1 MINFLNYKNQKNQC
15 IKMSYKDRF
24 WKSNWD
30 SHIKDLDPKEFD
42 TSFNE
47 TIRKTFEELPEKLAL
62 AFYGT
67 EISYGEL
74 DKLSN
79 EFAHM
84 LIENGMKKGDVLGIN
99 VANIPEYVI
108 GILGAMKAG
117 VIVSG
122 VSPLLSAVQIQY
134 QLNDLG
140 AGGKQVAL
148 LTLDAI
154 FAGHI
159 TKIYTKLPSLK
170 LVITTSVGGFM
181 PKMLAKL
188 GKLVGKIPK
197 GKVTPLEGKTVL
209 EYHKNI
215 KGKYSDE
222 LPDVKV
228 SPDDIIFIQY
238 TGGTTGP
245 PKGAILSHR
254 NFVAD
259 IKIFQH
265 WLSWEFGT
273 GLGLSGF
280 PFFHI
285 AGVFTCSNVIMLGWS
300 QVLIP
305 NPRDTGHM
313 IKEMLKYRPT
323 VLANVPT
330 LYQMLLKDPKFN
342 KIDTDMIDYAIS
354 AAAPFPKESQEIFEG
369 VIGKGKII
377 ELYGMTET
385 SPLTI
390 GNPSRGTKKL
400 GHIGLPLPNVEFK
413 LLDPDTGK
421 EVPLGEPGEICVKGP
436 MVMEGY
442 HNKPE
447 ETKKAIDS
455 DGFMHTGD
463 VGIMDEEGYVRIAD
477 RTKDM
482 IIVGGFKVFS
492 AKLEDTLTKHPAIEM
507 IATIG
512 VPNPDR
518 PGSEIVKAFIQI
530 APDYEFDGDEVALKE
545 NITAFAKEKCSP
557 YEVPKIIEFTEE
569 LPLTLVG
576 KVDKKILRKS
586 E

>member
-1 MINFLNYKNQKNQC
+1 M
-15 IKMSYKDRF
+15 
-24 WKSNWD
+24 
-30 SHIKDLDPKEFD
+30 
-42 TSFNE
+42 
-47 TIRKTFEELPEKLAL
+47 
-62 AFYGT
+62 
-67 EISYGEL
+67 
-74 DKLSN
+74 
-79 EFAHM
+79 
-84 LIENGMKKGDVLGIN
+84 ENGMKKGDVLGIN
-99 VANIPEYVI
+99 IVNIPEYVI
-108 GILGAMKAG
+108 GILGALKAG
-117 VIVSG
+117 IIVSG
-122 VSPLLSAVQIQY
+122 VSPLLSAVQIEY
-134 QLNDLG
+134 QLNDLA
-140 AGGKQVAL
+140 AGGKKVAL
-148 LTLDAI
+148 LTLDAV

-159 TKIYTKLPSLK
+159 TKIYTKIPSLK

-188 GKLVGKIPK
+188 GKMVGKIPK
-197 GKVTPLEGKTVL
+197 GKVTPLEGITVF
-209 EYHKNI
+209 EYHKHV
-215 KGKYSDE
+215 KGKYTND

-228 SPDDIIFIQY
+228 TPDDIAFIQY

-245 PKGAILSHR
+245 PKGAKLSHR

-265 WLSWEFGT
+265 WLSWEFGA
-273 GLGLSGF
+273 GFGLSGF

-285 AGVFTCSNVIMLGWS
+285 AGLFTCANVIMLAWS
-300 QVLIP
+300 QCLIP
-305 NPRDTGHM
+305 NPRDTDHI

-330 LYQMLLKDPKFN
+330 LYQMLLKNPKFK
-342 KIDTDMIDYAIS
+342 KIDKEMIDYAIS

-369 VIGKGKII
+369 VIGKGKLI

-385 SPLTI
+385 SPLTV
-390 GNPSRGTKKL
+390 GNPSKGKKKL
-400 GHIGLPLPNVEFK
+400 GHVGLPFPNVDFK
-413 LLDPDTGK
+413 LVDPETGK
-421 EVPLGEPGEICVKGP
+421 EVPLGEAGEICVKGP

-455 DGFMHTGD
+455 NGYMHTGD

-507 IATIG
+507 VATIG

-530 APDYEFDGDEVALKE
+530 SPDYKYDGDEETLKNE
-545 NITAFAKEKCSP
+545 IFAFAKENCSP

-569 LPLTLVG
+569 LPLTTVG
-576 KVDKKILRKS
+576 KVDKKILREKN
-586 E
+586 

>member
-1 MINFLNYKNQKNQC
+1 
-15 IKMSYKDRF
+15 MSYKDRF
-24 WKSNWD
+24 WKSKWD
-30 SHIKDLDPKEFD
+30 SHVVDLEPQEFE
-42 TSFNE
+42 TSF
-47 TIRKTFEELPEKLAL
+47 TQAIRRTFEELPEKLAFG
-62 AFYGT
+62 FYGT

-84 LIENGMKKGDVLGIN
+84 LIENGMKKGDVLGVN
-99 VANIPEYVI
+99 VANIPEYII
-108 GILGAMKAG
+108 GVLGAMKAG
-117 VIVSG
+117 IIVSG
-122 VSPLLSAVQIQY
+122 VSPLLSAIQIQY

-140 AGGKQVAL
+140 SEGKKVAL

-159 TKIYTKLPSLK
+159 TKIYTQLPSLK

-188 GKLVGKIPK
+188 GKMVGKIPK
-197 GKVTPLEGKTVL
+197 GKVTPLEGKIVL
-209 EYHKNI
+209 EYHKDV
-215 KGKYSDE
+215 KGKYSDA
-222 LPDVKV
+222 LPDVKIT
-228 SPDDIIFIQY
+228 PDDIIFIQY

-245 PKGAILSHR
+245 PKGAKLSHR

-265 WLSWEFGT
+265 WLSWGFGA
-273 GLGLSGF
+273 GFALSGF

-285 AGVFTCSNVIMLGWS
+285 AGLFTCANVIMLGWS
-300 QVLIP
+300 QILIP
-305 NPRDTGHM
+305 NPRDTDHM

-330 LYQMLLKDPKFN
+330 LYQLIIKNPKFK
-342 KIDTDMIDYAIS
+342 KIDKDMIDYAIS
-354 AAAPFPKESQEIFEG
+354 AAAPFPKESQEIFES

-385 SPLTI
+385 SPLTV
-390 GNPSRGTKKL
+390 GNPSRGKKKL
-400 GHIGLPLPNVEFK
+400 GHIGLPFPNVEFK
-413 LLDPDTGK
+413 LLDPESGN
-421 EVPLGEPGEICVKGP
+421 EVPLGEAGEICVKGP
-436 MVMEGY
+436 MVMVGY

-507 IATIG
+507 VATIG

-518 PGSEIVKAFIQI
+518 PGSELVKAIIQI
-530 APDYEFDGDEVALKE
+530 APDYEYNNEESLKE
-545 NITAFAKEKCSP
+545 EIIAFAKEKCSP

-569 LPLTLVG
+569 LPLTVVG
-576 KVDKKILRKS
+576 KVDKKLLRNK
-586 E
+586 

>member
-1 MINFLNYKNQKNQC
+1 MSNQYKE
-15 IKMSYKDRF
+15 RF

-30 SHIKDLDPKEFD
+30 SNIKDLDPKEFE
-42 TSFNE
+42 TSFTE
-47 TIRKTFEELPEKLAL
+47 IIRKTFEELPEKLAM

-99 VANIPEYVI
+99 TANIPEYVI
-108 GILGAMKAG
+108 GILGALKAG

-122 VSPLLSAVQIQY
+122 VSPLLSAVQIEY

-154 FAGHI
+154 FEGHI
-159 TKIYTKLPSLK
+159 TKIYTKIPSLK
-170 LVITTSVGGFM
+170 LIITTSVGGFM
-181 PKMLAKL
+181 PKMIAKL

-197 GKVTPLEGKTVL
+197 GKVTPLEGITVL
-209 EYHKNI
+209 EYHKQV
-215 KGKYSDE
+215 KGKYPDD
-222 LPDVKV
+222 LPNVKV
-228 SPDDIIFIQY
+228 DPNDIAFIQY

-245 PKGAILSHR
+245 PKGAMLSHR

-265 WLSWEFGT
+265 WLSWEFGA
-273 GLGLSGF
+273 GFGLSGF

-285 AGVFTCSNVIMLGWS
+285 AGLFTCANVIMLGWS
-300 QVLIP
+300 QILIP
-305 NPRDTGHM
+305 NPRDTDHI

-330 LYQMLLKDPKFN
+330 LYQMILKNPKFN
-342 KIDTDMIDYAIS
+342 KIDRDMIDYAIS
-354 AAAPFPKESQEIFEG
+354 AAAPFPKESQEIFES
-369 VIGKGKII
+369 VIGEGKLI

-385 SPLTI
+385 SPLTV
-390 GNPSRGTKKL
+390 GNPSRGKKKL
-400 GHIGLPLPNVEFK
+400 GHIGLPFPNIDLKLVE
-413 LLDPDTGK
+413 PETGK
-421 EVPLGEPGEICVKGP
+421 AVPLGEAGEICVKGP

-455 DGFMHTGD
+455 EGFMHTGD
-463 VGIMDEEGYVRIAD
+463 VGIMDEEGYIRIAD

-482 IIVGGFKVFS
+482 IIVGGYKVFS

-507 IATIG
+507 VATIG

-518 PGSEIVKAFIQI
+518 PGSEFVKAIIQI
-530 APDYEFDGDEVALKE
+530 SPDYEYENEESLKE
-545 NITAFAKEKCSP
+545 EILAFAKKECAP
-557 YEVPKIIEFTEE
+557 YEVPKIIEFTGE
-569 LPLTLVG
+569 LPLTTVG
-576 KVDKKILRKS
+576 KVDKKLLRGK
-586 E
+586 

>member
-1 MINFLNYKNQKNQC
+1 
-15 IKMSYKDRF
+15 MSYKDRF
-24 WKSNWD
+24 WKKNWD
-30 SHIKDLDPKEFD
+30 SHIKDLDPKEFE
-42 TSFNE
+42 TSFTQ
-47 TIRKTFEELPEKLAL
+47 TIRRTFDELPDKLAF

-84 LIENGMKKGDVLGIN
+84 LIENGMKKGDILGIN
-99 VANIPEYVI
+99 VVNIPEYII
-108 GILGAMKAG
+108 GLLGAMKAG
-117 VIVSG
+117 IIVSG

-140 AGGKQVAL
+140 TGGKQVAL

-159 TKIYTKLPSLK
+159 AKIYTKIPSLK

-197 GKVTPLEGKTVL
+197 GKVTPLEGIIVL
-209 EYHKNI
+209 DYHKDV
-215 KGKYSDE
+215 KGKYSDT
-222 LPDVKV
+222 LPDVKI

-245 PKGAILSHR
+245 PKGAKLSHR

-273 GLGLSGF
+273 GFGLSGF

-285 AGVFTCSNVIMLGWS
+285 AGLFTCSNVIMLGWS
-300 QVLIP
+300 QILIP
-305 NPRDTGHM
+305 NPRDTDHM

-330 LYQMLLKDPKFN
+330 LYQLIIKNPKFN
-342 KIDTDMIDYAIS
+342 KIDKDMIDYAIS
-354 AAAPFPKESQEIFEG
+354 AAAPFPKESQETFES

-385 SPLTI
+385 SPLTV
-390 GNPSRGTKKL
+390 GNPSRGKKKL
-400 GHIGLPLPNVEFK
+400 GHIGLPFPNIEFK
-413 LLDPDTGK
+413 LVDPDTGK
-421 EVPLGEPGEICVKGP
+421 EVPLGEAGEICVKGP

-447 ETKKAIDS
+447 ETEKAIDS

-507 IATIG
+507 VATIG

-518 PGSEIVKAFIQI
+518 PGSELVKAFIQI
-530 APDYEFDGDEVALKE
+530 DPEYEFDGDKEALKE
-545 NITAFAKEKCSP
+545 NIIAFAKEKCSP

-569 LPLTLVG
+569 LPLTVVG
-576 KVDKKILRKS
+576 KVDKKLLRKS
-586 E
+586 D

>member
-1 MINFLNYKNQKNQC
+1 MSKNYKE
-15 IKMSYKDRF
+15 RF
-24 WKSNWD
+24 WRANWD

>member
-1 MINFLNYKNQKNQC
+1 
-15 IKMSYKDRF
+15 MSKYKDRF

-30 SHIKDLDPKEFD
+30 ANIKDLDPMEFEA
-42 TSFNE
+42 SFTE
-47 TIRKTFEELPEKLAL
+47 ITQRTFEELPEKLAI

-99 VANIPEYVI
+99 TANIPEYII
-108 GILGAMKAG
+108 GILGALKAG
-117 VIVSG
+117 IIVSG
-122 VSPLLSAVQIQY
+122 VSPLLSAVQIEY

-159 TKIYTKLPSLK
+159 TKIYTKIPSLK

-181 PKMLAKL
+181 PKMLATL

-197 GKVTPLEGKTVL
+197 GKVTPLEGVTVL
-209 EYHKNI
+209 EYHKQI
-215 KGKYSDE
+215 KGKYPDD

-228 SPDDIIFIQY
+228 NPDDIAFIQY

-245 PKGAILSHR
+245 PKGAKLSHR

-265 WLSWEFGT
+265 WLSWEFGA
-273 GLGLSGF
+273 GFGLSGF

-285 AGVFTCSNVIMLGWS
+285 AGLFTCANVIMLGWS
-300 QVLIP
+300 QILIP
-305 NPRDTGHM
+305 NPRDTDHI
-313 IKEMLKYRPT
+313 IKELLKYRPT
-323 VLANVPT
+323 ALANVPT
-330 LYQMLLKDPKFN
+330 LYQMLVKNPKFN
-342 KIDTDMIDYAIS
+342 KIDRDMIDYAIS
-354 AAAPFPKESQEIFEG
+354 AAAPFPKESQEIFESI
-369 VIGKGKII
+369 IGEGKLI

-390 GNPSRGTKKL
+390 GNPSKGKKKL
-400 GHIGLPLPNVEFK
+400 GHIGLPFPNVEFK
-413 LLDPDTGK
+413 LVDPESGK
-421 EVPLGEPGEICVKGP
+421 IVPLGEAGEICVKGP

-447 ETKKAIDS
+447 ETEKAIDS

-482 IIVGGFKVFS
+482 IIVGGYKVFS

-507 IATIG
+507 VATIG
-512 VPNPDR
+512 IPNPDR
-518 PGSEIVKAFIQI
+518 PGSELVKAIIQI
-530 APDYEFDGDEVALKE
+530 APDYEYDNQEALKE
-545 NITAFAKEKCSP
+545 EILAFAKKECAP

-569 LPLTLVG
+569 LPLTVVG
-576 KVDKKILRKS
+576 KVDKKLLRNH
-586 E
+586 

>member
-1 MINFLNYKNQKNQC
+1 
-15 IKMSYKDRF
+15 MSYNSRF
-24 WKSNWD
+24 WKD
-30 SHIKDLDPKEFD
+30 KYDKGIADLNPKEFQF
-42 TSFNE
+42 SFTE
-47 TIRKTFEELPEKLAL
+47 IARRTFEELPEKLAL

-67 EISYGEL
+67 EITYGEL

-99 VANIPEYVI
+99 IANIPEYII
-108 GILGAMKAG
+108 GILGGLKAG
-117 VIVSG
+117 IIVSG
-122 VSPLLSAVQIQY
+122 VSPLLSAVQIEY

-140 AGGKQVAL
+140 SGGKQVAL

-159 TKIYTKLPSLK
+159 TKIYTKIPSLK

-197 GKVTPLEGKTVL
+197 GKVTPLEGITVL
-209 EYHKNI
+209 EYHKQV
-215 KGKYSDE
+215 KGKYPND

-228 SPDDIIFIQY
+228 NSEDIAFIQY

-245 PKGAILSHR
+245 PKGAKLSHR

-273 GLGLSGF
+273 GFGLSGF

-285 AGVFTCSNVIMLGWS
+285 AGLFTCANVIMLGWS
-300 QVLIP
+300 QILIP
-305 NPRDTGHM
+305 NPRDTDHI

-330 LYQMLLKDPKFN
+330 LYQMLIKNPKFT
-342 KIDTDMIDYAIS
+342 KIDKDMIKYAIS
-354 AAAPFPKESQEIFEG
+354 AAAPFPKESQEIFESI
-369 VIGKGKII
+369 IGEGKLV

-390 GNPSRGTKKL
+390 GNPSKGPKKL
-400 GHIGLPLPNVEFK
+400 GHIGLPFPNVDFK

-463 VGIMDEEGYVRIAD
+463 VGIMDEDGYVRIAD

-507 IATIG
+507 VATIG

-518 PGSEIVKAFIQI
+518 PGSEIVKAIIQI
-530 APDYEFDGDEVALKE
+530 APDYEYDNEETLKE
-545 NITAFAKEKCSP
+545 EITAFAKKECSP
-557 YEVPKIIEFTEE
+557 YEVPKIIEFTAE
-569 LPLTLVG
+569 LPLTVVG
-576 KVDKKILRKS
+576 KVDKKLLRKH
-586 E
+586 

>member
-1 MINFLNYKNQKNQC
+1 
-15 IKMSYKDRF
+15 MSYSSRF
-24 WKSNWD
+24 WKEKYD
-30 SHIKDLDPKEFD
+30 TGIEDLDPKEFE
-42 TSFNE
+42 TSFTE
-47 TIRKTFEELPEKLAL
+47 TIRRAFEELPDKLAL

-74 DKLSN
+74 DRLSN

-99 VANIPEYVI
+99 VVNIPEYII
-108 GILGAMKAG
+108 GLLGALKVG

-140 AGGKQVAL
+140 SGGKQVAL

-181 PKMLAKL
+181 PKMLARL

-197 GKVTPLEGKTVL
+197 GKVTPLEGITVL
-209 EYHKNI
+209 EYHKHVI
-215 KGKYSDE
+215 GKYPDE
-222 LPDVKV
+222 LPDVKI
-228 SPDDIIFIQY
+228 SPDDIAFIQY

-245 PKGAILSHR
+245 PKGAQLSHR

-273 GLGLSGF
+273 GVGLSGF

-285 AGVFTCSNVIMLGWS
+285 AGLFTCSNVIMLGWS
-300 QVLIP
+300 QILIP
-305 NPRDTGHM
+305 NPRDTNHI

-323 VLANVPT
+323 ALANVPT
-330 LYQMLLKDPKFN
+330 LYQMIIKNPKFN
-342 KIDTDMIDYAIS
+342 KIDKDMIDYAIS
-354 AAAPFPKESQEIFEG
+354 AAAPFPKESQEAFEG
-369 VIGKGKII
+369 VIGKGKLI

-385 SPLTI
+385 SPLTV
-390 GNPSRGTKKL
+390 GNPSRGMKKL
-400 GHIGLPLPNVEFK
+400 GHIGLPFPNVEFK

-492 AKLEDTLTKHPAIEM
+492 AKLEDTLTQHPAVDM

-518 PGSEIVKAFIQI
+518 PGSELVKAFIQI
-530 APDYEFDGDEVALKE
+530 APDYEFDGDEEALKE
-545 NITAFAKEKCSP
+545 DITAFAKEKCSP

-569 LPLTLVG
+569 LPLTIVG

>member
-1 MINFLNYKNQKNQC
+1 MSKN
-15 IKMSYKDRF
+15 YKDRF
-24 WKSNWD
+24 WKENWD
-30 SHIKDLDPKEFD
+30 PHIKDLDPKEFE
-42 TSFNE
+42 TSFND
-47 TIRKTFEELPEKLAL
+47 TIRRTFEELPDKLAF

-99 VANIPEYVI
+99 IPNIPEYII

-117 VIVSG
+117 IIVSG
-122 VSPLLSAVQIQY
+122 VSPLLSAIQIEY

-140 AGGKQVAL
+140 SGGKQVAL
-148 LTLDAI
+148 LTLDAV
-154 FAGHI
+154 FEGHI
-159 TKIYTKLPSLK
+159 TKIHTKIPSLK
-170 LVITTSVGGFM
+170 LIITTSVAGFM
-181 PKMLAKL
+181 PKFLGFM
-188 GKLVGKIPK
+188 GKLVKKIPK
-197 GKVTPLEGKTVL
+197 GKVIPLEGKTVL
-209 EYHKNI
+209 EYHKDV
-215 KGKYSDE
+215 KGKYSNDF
-222 LPDVKV
+222 PQVKIT
-228 SPDDIIFIQY
+228 PDDIVFIQY

-245 PKGAILSHR
+245 PKGAKLSHR

-273 GLGLSGF
+273 GFGLSGF

-285 AGVFTCSNVIMLGWS
+285 AGLFTCANVIMLGWS
-300 QVLIP
+300 QILIP
-305 NPRDTGHM
+305 NPRDTDHI

-330 LYQMLLKDPKFN
+330 LYQLIIKNPKFE
-342 KIDTDMIDYAIS
+342 KIDKDMIDYAIS

-385 SPLTI
+385 SPLTV
-390 GNPSRGTKKL
+390 GNPSRGKKKL
-400 GHIGLPLPNVEFK
+400 GHIGLPFPNVELK
-413 LLDPDTGK
+413 LVDPDK
-421 EVPLGEPGEICVKGP
+421 DKVVPLGEPGEICVKGP
-436 MVMEGY
+436 MVMVGY

-455 DGFMHTGD
+455 DNFMHTGD
-463 VGIMDEEGYVRIAD
+463 VGIMDEEGYLRIAD

-492 AKLEDTLTKHPAIEM
+492 AKLEDTLTKHPAIDM
-507 IATIG
+507 VATIG

-518 PGSEIVKAFIQI
+518 PGSEIVKAYIQLS
-530 APDYEFDGDEVALKE
+530 PDYKFDGDEEALKE
-545 NITAFAKEKCSP
+545 EIIQFAKENCSP
-557 YEVPKIIEFTEE
+557 YEVPKIIEITEE
-569 LPLTLVG
+569 LPLTTVG
-576 KVDKKILRKS
+576 KVDKKVLREKKL
-586 E
+586 

>member
-1 MINFLNYKNQKNQC
+1 
-15 IKMSYKDRF
+15 MSYKDRF
-24 WKSNWD
+24 WKKNWD
-30 SHIKDLDPKEFD
+30 SHIKDLDPKEFE
-42 TSFNE
+42 TSFTQ
-47 TIRKTFEELPEKLAL
+47 TIRRTFDELPDKLAF

-84 LIENGMKKGDVLGIN
+84 LIENGMKKGDILGIN
-99 VANIPEYVI
+99 VVNIPEYII
-108 GILGAMKAG
+108 GLLGAMKAG
-117 VIVSG
+117 IIVSG

-140 AGGKQVAL
+140 TGGKQVAL

-159 TKIYTKLPSLK
+159 AKIYTKIPSLK

-197 GKVTPLEGKTVL
+197 GKVTPLEGIIVL
-209 EYHKNI
+209 DYHKDV
-215 KGKYSDE
+215 KGKYSDT
-222 LPDVKV
+222 LPDVKI

-245 PKGAILSHR
+245 PKGAKLSHR

-265 WLSWEFGT
+265 WLSWEFGV
-273 GLGLSGF
+273 GFGLSGF

-285 AGVFTCSNVIMLGWS
+285 AGLFTCSNVIMLGWS
-300 QVLIP
+300 QILIP
-305 NPRDTGHM
+305 NPRDTDHM

-330 LYQMLLKDPKFN
+330 LYQLIIKNPKFN
-342 KIDTDMIDYAIS
+342 KIDKDMIDYAIS
-354 AAAPFPKESQEIFEG
+354 AAAPFPKESQETFES

-385 SPLTI
+385 SPLTV
-390 GNPSRGTKKL
+390 GNPSRGKKKL
-400 GHIGLPLPNVEFK
+400 GHIGLPFPNIEFK
-413 LLDPDTGK
+413 LVDPDTGK
-421 EVPLGEPGEICVKGP
+421 EVPLGEAGEICVKGP

-447 ETKKAIDS
+447 ETEKAIDS

-507 IATIG
+507 VATIG

-518 PGSEIVKAFIQI
+518 PGSELVKAIIQI
-530 APDYEFDGDEVALKE
+530 APDYEFDGDEEALKE
-545 NITAFAKEKCSP
+545 KIMAFAKENCSP

-569 LPLTLVG
+569 LPLTVVG
-576 KVDKKILRKS
+576 KVDKKLLRKN
-586 E
+586 

>member
-1 MINFLNYKNQKNQC
+1 
-15 IKMSYKDRF
+15 MSYKDRF

-30 SHIKDLDPKEFD
+30 SHIKDLDPREFN

-47 TIRKTFEELPEKLAL
+47 TIRRTFEELPEKLAI

-140 AGGKQVAL
+140 SGGKQVAL

-209 EYHKNI
+209 EYHKVV

-222 LPDVKV
+222 LPDVKI

-245 PKGAILSHR
+245 PKGARLSHR

-273 GLGLSGF
+273 GFGLSGF

-285 AGVFTCSNVIMLGWS
+285 AGVFTCANVIMLGWS

-305 NPRDTGHM
+305 NPRDTDHI
-313 IKEMLKYRPT
+313 IKEMLKYRPN

-330 LYQMLLKDPKFN
+330 LYQMIIKNPKFK
-342 KIDTDMIDYAIS
+342 KIDKDMIKYAVS

-400 GHIGLPLPNVEFK
+400 GHVGLPFPNVEFK

-421 EVPLGEPGEICVKGP
+421 EVPLGEPGEICIKGP

-455 DGFMHTGD
+455 DGFMHSGD

-530 APDYEFDGDEVALKE
+530 APDYEFDGDKEALKE

-569 LPLTLVG
+569 LPLTVVG
-576 KVDKKILRKS
+576 KVDKKVLRKS

>member
-1 MINFLNYKNQKNQC
+1 
-15 IKMSYKDRF
+15 MSYKDRF

-30 SHIKDLDPKEFD
+30 SHIKDLDPKEFE
-42 TSFNE
+42 TSF
-47 TIRKTFEELPEKLAL
+47 TKVIRRTFEELPDKLAF

-67 EISYGEL
+67 KISYKEL

-79 EFAHM
+79 EFAYM

-99 VANIPEYVI
+99 VVNIPEYVI
-108 GILGAMKAG
+108 GLLGAMKAG
-117 VIVSG
+117 IIVSG

-159 TKIYTKLPSLK
+159 TKIYTKIPSLK

-188 GKLVGKIPK
+188 GKMAGKIPK
-197 GKVTPLEGKTVL
+197 GKVTPLEGITVL
-209 EYHKNI
+209 EYHKQI
-215 KGKYSDE
+215 KGKYSDD
-222 LPDVKV
+222 LLNVKIT
-228 SPDDIIFIQY
+228 PDDIVFIQY

-245 PKGAILSHR
+245 PKGAKLSHR

-265 WLSWEFGT
+265 WLSWEFGA
-273 GLGLSGF
+273 GFGLSGF

-285 AGVFTCSNVIMLGWS
+285 AGLFTCSNVIMLGWS
-300 QVLIP
+300 QILIP
-305 NPRDTGHM
+305 NPRDTNHM
-313 IKEMLKYRPT
+313 IKEMLKYRPN

-330 LYQMLLKDPKFN
+330 LYQLIIKNPKFK
-342 KIDTDMIDYAIS
+342 KIDKDMVNYAIS

-385 SPLTI
+385 SPLTV
-390 GNPSRGTKKL
+390 GNPSRGKKKL
-400 GHIGLPLPNVEFK
+400 GHIGLPFPNVDFK
-413 LLDPDTGK
+413 LVEPDTGN
-421 EVPLGEPGEICVKGP
+421 EVPLGEAGEICVKGP

-442 HNKPE
+442 YNKPE

-482 IIVGGFKVFS
+482 IIVGGYKVFS

-507 IATIG
+507 VATIG
-512 VPNPDR
+512 IPNPDR
-518 PGSEIVKAFIQI
+518 PGSELVKAVIQV
-530 APDYEFDGDEVALKE
+530 APDYEYDNEESLKE
-545 NITAFAKEKCSP
+545 EIIAFAKKECAP

-569 LPLTLVG
+569 LPLTVVG
-576 KVDKKILRKS
+576 KVDKKLLRKN
-586 E
+586 

>member
-1 MINFLNYKNQKNQC
+1 MSKRYKE
-15 IKMSYKDRF
+15 RF
-24 WKSNWD
+24 WKAKYD
-30 SHIKDLDPKEFD
+30 PGIGDLDPKEFE
-42 TSFNE
+42 TSFTE
-47 TIRKTFEELPEKLAL
+47 TIRKTFNELPEKLAL
-62 AFYGT
+62 GFYGT
-67 EISYGEL
+67 EIPYGEL

-79 EFAHM
+79 EFSHM
-84 LIENGMKKGDVLGIN
+84 LIENGFKKGDVLGIAL
-99 VANIPEYVI
+99 VNIPEYVI
-108 GILGAMKAG
+108 GFLGAMKAG

-122 VSPLLSAVQIQY
+122 VSPLLSAVQLEY

-140 AGGKQVAL
+140 TGGKQVAL
-148 LTLDAI
+148 LTLDAV

-159 TKIYTKLPSLK
+159 TKIYTKIPSLK

-188 GKLVGKIPK
+188 GKLAGKIPK
-197 GKVTPLEGKTVL
+197 GKVTPLEGITVL
-209 EYHKNI
+209 EYHKHI
-215 KGKYSDE
+215 KGKYSDK
-222 LPDVKV
+222 LPDVKID
-228 SPDDIIFIQY
+228 PKDIAFIQY

-245 PKGAILSHR
+245 PKGAMLSHR

-273 GLGLSGF
+273 GFGLSGF

-285 AGVFTCSNVIMLGWS
+285 AGLFTCSNVIMLGWS

-305 NPRDTGHM
+305 NPRDTGHI

-330 LYQMLLKDPKFN
+330 LYQMIIKDPKFK
-342 KIDTDMIDYAIS
+342 KIDKDMIDYAIS

-385 SPLTI
+385 SPLTV
-390 GNPSRGTKKL
+390 GNPSRGKKKL
-400 GHIGLPLPNVEFK
+400 GHVGLPFPNVEFK
-413 LLDPDTGK
+413 LVEPDSGK
-421 EVPLGEPGEICVKGP
+421 TVDLGEPGEICVKGP
-436 MVMEGY
+436 MVMVGY

-463 VGIMDEEGYVRIAD
+463 IGIMDEEGYVRIAD

-482 IIVGGFKVFS
+482 IIVGGYKVFS
-492 AKLEDTLTKHPAIEM
+492 TKVEDTLTKHPAIGM
-507 IATIG
+507 VAIIG
-512 VPNPDR
+512 LPNPER
-518 PGSEIVKAFIQI
+518 PGSELVKAVIQLD
-530 APDYEFDGDEVALKE
+530 PDYQYDGNEEALKE
-545 NITAFAKEKCSP
+545 DITAFAKKECAP
-557 YEVPKIIEFTEE
+557 YEVPKIIEIAAE
-569 LPLTLVG
+569 LPLTTVG
-576 KVDKKILRKS
+576 KVDKKLLRDR
-586 E
+586 

>member
-1 MINFLNYKNQKNQC
+1 
-15 IKMSYKDRF
+15 MSYSSRF
-24 WKSNWD
+24 WQDKYD
-30 SHIKDLDPKEFD
+30 EGIDDLDPKEFD
-42 TSFNE
+42 FSFTE
-47 TIRKTFEELPEKLAL
+47 IIRKTFEELPEKLAL

-67 EISYGEL
+67 EITYGEL

-99 VANIPEYVI
+99 TANIPEYII
-108 GILGAMKAG
+108 GILGGLKAG
-117 VIVSG
+117 IIVSG
-122 VSPLLSAVQIQY
+122 VSPLLSAVQIEY

-140 AGGKQVAL
+140 SGGKQVAL

-159 TKIYTKLPSLK
+159 TKIYSKIPSLK
-170 LVITTSVGGFM
+170 LVITTSVAGFM
-181 PKMLAKL
+181 PKMLGTL

-197 GKVTPLEGKTVL
+197 GKVTPLEGVTVL
-209 EYHKNI
+209 EYHKQV
-215 KGKYSDE
+215 KGQYPDD
-222 LPDVKV
+222 LPDIKV
-228 SPDDIIFIQY
+228 NSSDIAFIQY

-245 PKGAILSHR
+245 PKGAKLSHK

-265 WLSWEFGT
+265 WLSWEFGA
-273 GLGLSGF
+273 GFGLSGF

-285 AGVFTCSNVIMLGWS
+285 AGLFTCSNVIMLGWS
-300 QVLIP
+300 QILIP
-305 NPRDTGHM
+305 NPRDTDHI

-330 LYQMLLKDPKFN
+330 LYQMLIKNPKFK
-342 KIDTDMIDYAIS
+342 KIDREMIDYAIS
-354 AAAPFPKESQEIFEG
+354 AAAPFPKESQEIFESI
-369 VIGKGKII
+369 IGEGKLI

-390 GNPSRGTKKL
+390 GNPSKGKKKL
-400 GHIGLPLPNVEFK
+400 GHIGLPFPNVDFK

-421 EVPLGEPGEICVKGP
+421 EVSLGEPGEICVKGP

-447 ETKKAIDS
+447 ETKKAVDS

-507 IATIG
+507 VATIG

-518 PGSEIVKAFIQI
+518 PGSELVKAIIQI
-530 APDYEFDGDEVALKE
+530 APDYEYDNEEALKE
-545 NITAFAKEKCSP
+545 EITAFAKEECSP

-569 LPLTLVG
+569 LPLTVVG
-576 KVDKKILRKS
+576 KVDKKLLRK
-586 E
+586 

>member
-1 MINFLNYKNQKNQC
+1 MSKQYKE
-15 IKMSYKDRF
+15 RF
-24 WKSNWD
+24 WQASSYD
-30 SHIKDLDPKEFD
+30 PGIGDLDPKEFD

-84 LIENGMKKGDVLGIN
+84 LMENGMKKGDVLGIN

-108 GILGAMKAG
+108 GILGAMKVG

-222 LPDVKV
+222 LPDVKI

-245 PKGAILSHR
+245 PKGARLSHR

-313 IKEMLKYRPT
+313 IKEMLKYRPN

-342 KIDTDMIDYAIS
+342 KIDTDMIDYAMS

-400 GHIGLPLPNVEFK
+400 GHVGLPFPNVEFK

-492 AKLEDTLTKHPAIEM
+492 AKLEDTLTKHPAIDM

-530 APDYEFDGDEVALKE
+530 APEYEFDGDEEALKE
-545 NITAFAKEKCSP
+545 NITAFAKEECSP
-557 YEVPKIIEFTEE
+557 YEVPKIIEFTGE
-569 LPLTLVG
+569 LPLTVVG
-576 KVDKKILRKS
+576 KVDKKLLRKS

>member
-1 MINFLNYKNQKNQC
+1 
-15 IKMSYKDRF
+15 MSYSSRF
-24 WKSNWD
+24 WQKKYD
-30 SHIKDLDPKEFD
+30 EGIADLDPKEFEF
-42 TSFNE
+42 SF
-47 TIRKTFEELPEKLAL
+47 TDITRRTFEELPEKLAL

-67 EISYGEL
+67 EITYGEL

-99 VANIPEYVI
+99 IANIPEYII
-108 GILGAMKAG
+108 GILGGLKAG
-117 VIVSG
+117 IIVSG
-122 VSPLLSAVQIQY
+122 VSPLLSAVQIEY

-159 TKIYTKLPSLK
+159 TKIYTKIPSLK
-170 LVITTSVGGFM
+170 LVVTTSVGGFM

-188 GKLVGKIPK
+188 GKMVGKIPK
-197 GKVTPLEGKTVL
+197 GKVTPLEGITVL
-209 EYHKNI
+209 EYHKQI
-215 KGKYSDE
+215 KGKYPDD

-228 SPDDIIFIQY
+228 NPDDIAFIQY

-245 PKGAILSHR
+245 PKGAKLSHR

-265 WLSWEFGT
+265 WLSWEFGA
-273 GLGLSGF
+273 GFGLSGF

-285 AGVFTCSNVIMLGWS
+285 AGLFTCSNVIMLGWS
-300 QVLIP
+300 QILIP
-305 NPRDTGHM
+305 NPRDTDHI

-330 LYQMLLKDPKFN
+330 LYQMLIKNPKFK
-342 KIDTDMIDYAIS
+342 KIDKEMIDYAIS
-354 AAAPFPKESQEIFEG
+354 AAAPFPKESQEIFESI
-369 VIGKGKII
+369 IGKGKLI

-385 SPLTI
+385 SPLTV
-390 GNPSRGTKKL
+390 GNPSKGEKKL
-400 GHIGLPLPNVEFK
+400 GHIGLPFPNVDFK
-413 LLDPDTGK
+413 LLDPDTGN
-421 EVPLGEPGEICVKGP
+421 EVPLGEAGEICVKGP

-455 DGFMHTGD
+455 NGFMHTGD

-518 PGSEIVKAFIQI
+518 PGSELVKAVIQI
-530 APDYEFDGDEVALKE
+530 APDYEYDNEDALKE
-545 NITAFAKEKCSP
+545 DIIAFAKEKCSP
-557 YEVPKIIEFTEE
+557 YEVPKIVEFTAE
-569 LPLTLVG
+569 LPLTVVG
-576 KVDKKILRKS
+576 KVDKKLLRK
-586 E
+586 

>member
-1 MINFLNYKNQKNQC
+1 MSKQYKE
-15 IKMSYKDRF
+15 RF
-24 WKSNWD
+24 WKANYD
-30 SHIKDLDPKEFD
+30 QGIGDLDPKEFE
-42 TSFNE
+42 TSFTE
-47 TIRKTFEELPEKLAL
+47 TIRKTFNELPVKLAL

-67 EISYGEL
+67 EILYGEL

-84 LIENGMKKGDVLGIN
+84 LSENGFKKGDVLGIAL
-99 VANIPEYVI
+99 VNIPEYVI
-108 GILGAMKAG
+108 GFLGAMKVG
-117 VIVSG
+117 VIISG
-122 VSPLLSAVQIQY
+122 VSPLLSAVQLEY

-140 AGGKQVAL
+140 TSGKQVAL
-148 LTLDAI
+148 LTLDAV

-159 TKIYTKLPSLK
+159 TKIYTKIPSLK

-188 GKLVGKIPK
+188 GKLAGKIPK
-197 GKVTPLEGKTVL
+197 GKVTPLEGITVL
-209 EYHKNI
+209 EYHKHI
-215 KGKYSDE
+215 KGKYSDK
-222 LPDVKV
+222 LPDVKIG
-228 SPDDIIFIQY
+228 PEDIAFIQY

-245 PKGAILSHR
+245 PKGAMLSHR

-273 GLGLSGF
+273 GFGLSGF

-285 AGVFTCSNVIMLGWS
+285 AGLFTCSNVIMLGWS

-305 NPRDTGHM
+305 NPRDTGHI
-313 IKEMLKYRPT
+313 IKEMLKYRPN

-330 LYQMLLKDPKFN
+330 LYQMIIKDPKFK
-342 KIDTDMIDYAIS
+342 KIDKNMIDYAIS

-385 SPLTI
+385 SPLTV
-390 GNPSRGTKKL
+390 GNPSRGKKKL
-400 GHIGLPLPNVEFK
+400 GHVGLPFPNVEFK
-413 LLDPDTGK
+413 LVDPESDK
-421 EVPLGEPGEICVKGP
+421 AVDLGEPGEICVKGP
-436 MVMEGY
+436 MVMVGY

-482 IIVGGFKVFS
+482 IIVGGYKVFS
-492 AKLEDTLTKHPAIEM
+492 TKVEDTLTKHPAIGM
-507 IATIG
+507 VAIIG
-512 VPNPDR
+512 IPNPER
-518 PGSEIVKAFIQI
+518 PGSELVKAVIQLD
-530 APDYEFDGDEVALKE
+530 PDYQYDGNENALKE
-545 NITAFAKEKCSP
+545 VITAFAKKECAP
-557 YEVPKIIEFTEE
+557 YEVPKIIEIAAE
-569 LPLTLVG
+569 LPLTAVG
-576 KVDKKILRKS
+576 KVDKKLLRDR
-586 E
+586 

>member
-1 MINFLNYKNQKNQC
+1 MSKQYKE
-15 IKMSYKDRF
+15 RF
-24 WKSNWD
+24 WKSKWD
-30 SHIKDLDPKEFD
+30 PHIKDLDPKEFE
-42 TSFNE
+42 TSFTE
-47 TIRKTFEELPEKLAL
+47 TIRKTFNELPEKLAL

-74 DKLSN
+74 DALSN

-84 LIENGMKKGDVLGIN
+84 LIENGFKKGDVLGIAL
-99 VANIPEYVI
+99 VNIPEYVI
-108 GILGAMKAG
+108 GFLGAMKVG

-122 VSPLLSAVQIQY
+122 VSPLLSAVQLEY

-140 AGGKQVAL
+140 TGGKKVAL
-148 LTLDAI
+148 LTLDAV

-159 TKIYTKLPSLK
+159 TKIYTKIPSLK
-170 LVITTSVGGFM
+170 LVIATSVGGFM

-188 GKLVGKIPK
+188 GKMVGKIPK
-197 GKVTPLEGKTVL
+197 GKVTPLEGITVL
-209 EYHKNI
+209 EYHKHV
-215 KGKYSDE
+215 KGKYFDK
-222 LPDVKV
+222 LPNVKIG
-228 SPDDIIFIQY
+228 PDDIAFIQY

-245 PKGAILSHR
+245 PKGAMLSHR
-254 NFVAD
+254 NFVSD

-273 GLGLSGF
+273 GFGLSGF

-285 AGVFTCSNVIMLGWS
+285 AGLFTCSNVIMLGWS

-305 NPRDTGHM
+305 NPRDTGHI

-330 LYQMLLKDPKFN
+330 LYQMIIKDPKFN
-342 KIDTDMIDYAIS
+342 KIDKNMIDYAIS

-390 GNPSRGTKKL
+390 GNPSRGKKKL
-400 GHIGLPLPNVEFK
+400 GHVGLPFPNIEFK
-413 LLDPDTGK
+413 LVDPDTGK
-421 EVPLGEPGEICVKGP
+421 KVPIGEPGEICVKGP
-436 MVMEGY
+436 MVMVGY

-463 VGIMDEEGYVRIAD
+463 VGIIDEEGYVKIAD

-482 IIVGGFKVFS
+482 IIVGGYKVFS
-492 AKLEDTLTKHPAIEM
+492 TKVEDTLTKHPAIGM
-507 IATIG
+507 VAIIG
-512 VPNPDR
+512 LPNPER
-518 PGSEIVKAFIQI
+518 PGSELVKAIIQLD
-530 APDYEFDGDEVALKE
+530 PEYQYDGNEEALKE
-545 NITAFAKEKCSP
+545 DITTFAKKECAP
-557 YEVPKIIEFTEE
+557 YEVPKIIEIAAE
-569 LPLTLVG
+569 LPLTTVG
-576 KVDKKILRKS
+576 KVDKKLLRERIK
-586 E
+586 

>member
-1 MINFLNYKNQKNQC
+1 MSKNF
-15 IKMSYKDRF
+15 KDRF
-24 WKSNWD
+24 WKSKYD
-30 SHIKDLDPKEFD
+30 QGIDDLEPKEFE
-42 TSFNE
+42 TSFTE
-47 TIRKTFEELPEKLAL
+47 MTRRAFDELPDKLAL
-62 AFYGT
+62 AFFGT
-67 EISYGEL
+67 EISYGKL

-99 VANIPEYVI
+99 VVNIPEYVI
-108 GILGAMKAG
+108 GILGALKVG

-140 AGGKQVAL
+140 TGGKQVAL
-148 LTLDAI
+148 LTLDAV
-154 FAGHI
+154 FAGHL

-197 GKVTPLEGKTVL
+197 GKVTPLEGITVL
-209 EYHKNI
+209 EYHKNVI
-215 KGKYSDE
+215 GKYSDE
-222 LPDVKV
+222 LPDVKIT
-228 SPDDIIFIQY
+228 PNDIAFIQY

-245 PKGAILSHR
+245 PKGARLSHR

-259 IKIFQH
+259 IKILQH
-265 WLSWEFGT
+265 WLSWEFGA

-305 NPRDTGHM
+305 NPRDTNHI

-330 LYQMLLKDPKFN
+330 LYQMIIKNPKFN
-342 KIDTDMIDYAIS
+342 KIDKDMIRYAIS

-369 VIGKGKII
+369 VIGKGKLI
-377 ELYGMTET
+377 EFYGMTET

-390 GNPSRGTKKL
+390 GNPSKGKKKL
-400 GHIGLPLPNVEFK
+400 GHIGLPFPNVHFK
-413 LLDPDTGK
+413 LVDPDTGK
-421 EVPLGEPGEICVKGP
+421 EVALGEPGEICVKGP

-492 AKLEDTLTKHPAIEM
+492 AKLEDTLTAHPAIEM

-530 APDYEFDGDEVALKE
+530 DPTFKFDGDEKALKE
-545 NITAFAKEKCSP
+545 DITAFAKEKCSA

-569 LPLTLVG
+569 LPLTVVG

-586 E
+586 D

>member
-1 MINFLNYKNQKNQC
+1 
-15 IKMSYKDRF
+15 MSYKDRF

-30 SHIKDLDPKEFD
+30 SHIKDLDPKEFE
-42 TSFNE
+42 TSFAKA
-47 TIRKTFEELPEKLAL
+47 IRRTFEELHDKLAF

-67 EISYGEL
+67 EISYREL
-74 DKLSN
+74 DELSN
-79 EFAHM
+79 EFAYM

-99 VANIPEYVI
+99 VVNIPEYVI
-108 GILGAMKAG
+108 GLLGAMKAG
-117 VIVSG
+117 VVVSG

-140 AGGKQVAL
+140 AGAKQVAL

-159 TKIYTKLPSLK
+159 TKIYTKIPSLK

-181 PKMLAKL
+181 PKLLAKL
-188 GKLVGKIPK
+188 GKMAGKIPK
-197 GKVTPLEGKTVL
+197 GKVTPLEGITVL
-209 EYHKNI
+209 EYHKQV

-222 LPDVKV
+222 LPNVKIT
-228 SPDDIIFIQY
+228 PDDIVFIQY

-245 PKGAILSHR
+245 PKGAMLSHR

-265 WLSWEFGT
+265 WLSWEFGA
-273 GLGLSGF
+273 GFGLSGF

-285 AGVFTCSNVIMLGWS
+285 AGLFTCSNVIMLGWS
-300 QVLIP
+300 QILIP
-305 NPRDTGHM
+305 NPRDTNHM

-330 LYQMLLKDPKFN
+330 LYQLIIKNPKFK
-342 KIDTDMIDYAIS
+342 KIDKDMISYAIS

-385 SPLTI
+385 SPLTV
-390 GNPSRGTKKL
+390 GNPSRGKKKL
-400 GHIGLPLPNVEFK
+400 GHIGLPFPNVDFK
-413 LLDPDTGK
+413 LVDPDTGN
-421 EVPLGEPGEICVKGP
+421 EVPLGEAGEICVKGP

-482 IIVGGFKVFS
+482 IIVGGYKVFS

-507 IATIG
+507 VAIIG

-518 PGSEIVKAFIQI
+518 PGSELVKAVIQV
-530 APDYEFDGDEVALKE
+530 APDYEYDNEESLKE
-545 NITAFAKEKCSP
+545 EIIAFTKKECAP

-569 LPLTLVG
+569 LPLTVVG
-576 KVDKKILRKS
+576 KVDKKLLRNK
-586 E
+586 

>member
-1 MINFLNYKNQKNQC
+1 MSKQYKE
-15 IKMSYKDRF
+15 RF
-24 WKSNWD
+24 WKANYD
-30 SHIKDLDPKEFD
+30 QGIGDLDPKEFE
-42 TSFNE
+42 TSFTE
-47 TIRKTFEELPEKLAL
+47 TIRKTFNELPVKLAL

-67 EISYGEL
+67 EILYGEL

-84 LIENGMKKGDVLGIN
+84 LSENGFKKGDVLGIAL
-99 VANIPEYVI
+99 VNIPEYVI
-108 GILGAMKAG
+108 GFLGAMKVG
-117 VIVSG
+117 VIISG
-122 VSPLLSAVQIQY
+122 VSPLLSAVQLEY

-140 AGGKQVAL
+140 TSGKQVAL
-148 LTLDAI
+148 LTLDAV

-159 TKIYTKLPSLK
+159 TKIYTKIPSLK

-188 GKLVGKIPK
+188 GKLAGKIPK
-197 GKVTPLEGKTVL
+197 GKVTPLEGITVL
-209 EYHKNI
+209 EYHKHI
-215 KGKYSDE
+215 KGKYSDK
-222 LPDVKV
+222 LPDVKIG
-228 SPDDIIFIQY
+228 PEDIAFIQY

-245 PKGAILSHR
+245 PKGAMLSHR

-273 GLGLSGF
+273 GFGLSGF

-285 AGVFTCSNVIMLGWS
+285 AGLFTCSNVIMLGWS

-305 NPRDTGHM
+305 NPRDTGHI
-313 IKEMLKYRPT
+313 IKEMLKYRPN

-330 LYQMLLKDPKFN
+330 LYQMIIKDPKFK
-342 KIDTDMIDYAIS
+342 KIDKNMIDYAIS

-390 GNPSRGTKKL
+390 GNPSRGKKKL
-400 GHIGLPLPNVEFK
+400 GHVGLPFPNVEFK
-413 LLDPDTGK
+413 LVDPESDK
-421 EVPLGEPGEICVKGP
+421 AVDLGEPGEICVKGP
-436 MVMEGY
+436 MVMVGY

-482 IIVGGFKVFS
+482 IIVGGYKVFS
-492 AKLEDTLTKHPAIEM
+492 TKVEDTLTKHPAIGM
-507 IATIG
+507 VAIIG
-512 VPNPDR
+512 IPNPER
-518 PGSEIVKAFIQI
+518 PGSELVKAVIQLD
-530 APDYEFDGDEVALKE
+530 PDYQYDGNENALKE
-545 NITAFAKEKCSP
+545 VITAFAKKECAP
-557 YEVPKIIEFTEE
+557 YEVPKIIEIAAE
-569 LPLTLVG
+569 LPLTAVG
-576 KVDKKILRKS
+576 KVDKKLLRDR
-586 E
+586 

>member
-1 MINFLNYKNQKNQC
+1 
-15 IKMSYKDRF
+15 MSKQYKDRF

-30 SHIKDLDPKEFD
+30 PNIKDLDPKEFE
-42 TSFNE
+42 TSF
-47 TIRKTFEELPEKLAL
+47 TAIIRRTFEELPEKLAL
-62 AFYGT
+62 GFYGT

-99 VANIPEYVI
+99 IVNIPEYVI
-108 GILGAMKAG
+108 GILGALKAG
-117 VIVSG
+117 IIVSG
-122 VSPLLSAVQIQY
+122 VSPLLSAVQIEY
-134 QLNDLG
+134 QLNDLA

-148 LTLDAI
+148 LTLDAV

-159 TKIYTKLPSLK
+159 TKIYTKIPSLK

-181 PKMLAKL
+181 PKMLATL

-197 GKVTPLEGKTVL
+197 GKVTPLEGVTVL
-209 EYHKNI
+209 EYHKQVE
-215 KGKYSDE
+215 GKYPND
-222 LPDVKV
+222 LPNVKV
-228 SPDDIIFIQY
+228 NHDDIAFIQY

-245 PKGAILSHR
+245 PKGAMLSHR

-273 GLGLSGF
+273 GFGLSGF

-285 AGVFTCSNVIMLGWS
+285 AGLFTCSNVIMLGWS

-305 NPRDTGHM
+305 NPRDTDHI

-330 LYQMLLKDPKFN
+330 LYQMLLKNPKFK
-342 KIDTDMIDYAIS
+342 KIDRDMINYAIS

-369 VIGKGKII
+369 VIGEGKLI

-385 SPLTI
+385 SPLTV
-390 GNPSRGTKKL
+390 GNPSRGKKKL
-400 GHIGLPLPNVEFK
+400 GHVGLPFPNVDFK
-413 LLDPDTGK
+413 LVEPDTGK
-421 EVPLGEPGEICVKGP
+421 EVPLGEAGEICVRGP

-507 IATIG
+507 VASIG

-518 PGSEIVKAFIQI
+518 PGSEIVKAIIQI
-530 APDYEFDGDEVALKE
+530 APDYEYDNEEALRE
-545 NITAFAKEKCSP
+545 EITAFAKKECSP
-557 YEVPKIIEFTEE
+557 YEVPKIIEFAEE
-569 LPLTLVG
+569 LPLTTVG
-576 KVDKKILRKS
+576 KVDKKLLRNH
-586 E
+586 

>member
-1 MINFLNYKNQKNQC
+1 MSNQYKE
-15 IKMSYKDRF
+15 RF

-30 SHIKDLDPKEFD
+30 SNIKDLDPKEFE
-42 TSFNE
+42 TSFTE
-47 TIRKTFEELPEKLAL
+47 IIRKTFEELPEKLAM

-99 VANIPEYVI
+99 TANIPEYVI
-108 GILGAMKAG
+108 GILGALKAG

-122 VSPLLSAVQIQY
+122 VSPLLSAVQIEY
-134 QLNDLG
+134 QLNDLA

-154 FAGHI
+154 FEGHI
-159 TKIYTKLPSLK
+159 TKIYTKIPSLK
-170 LVITTSVGGFM
+170 LIITTSVGGFM
-181 PKMLAKL
+181 PKMIAKL

-197 GKVTPLEGKTVL
+197 GKVTPLEGITVL
-209 EYHKNI
+209 EYHKQV
-215 KGKYSDE
+215 KGKYPDD
-222 LPDVKV
+222 LPNVKV
-228 SPDDIIFIQY
+228 DPNDIAFIQY

-245 PKGAILSHR
+245 PKGAMLSHR

-265 WLSWEFGT
+265 WLSWEFGA
-273 GLGLSGF
+273 GFGLSGF

-285 AGVFTCSNVIMLGWS
+285 AGLFTCANVIMLGWS
-300 QVLIP
+300 QILIP
-305 NPRDTGHM
+305 NPRDTDHI

-330 LYQMLLKDPKFN
+330 LYQMILKNPKFN
-342 KIDTDMIDYAIS
+342 KIDRDMIDYAIS
-354 AAAPFPKESQEIFEG
+354 AAAPFPKESQEIFES
-369 VIGKGKII
+369 VIGEGKLI

-385 SPLTI
+385 SPLTV
-390 GNPSRGTKKL
+390 GNPSRGKKKL
-400 GHIGLPLPNVEFK
+400 GHIGLPFPNIDLKLVE
-413 LLDPDTGK
+413 PETGK
-421 EVPLGEPGEICVKGP
+421 AVPLGEAGEICVKGP

-455 DGFMHTGD
+455 EGFMHTGD
-463 VGIMDEEGYVRIAD
+463 VGIMDEEGYIRIAD

-482 IIVGGFKVFS
+482 IIVGGYKVFS

-507 IATIG
+507 VATIG

-518 PGSEIVKAFIQI
+518 PGSEFVKAIIQI
-530 APDYEFDGDEVALKE
+530 SPDYEYENEESLKE
-545 NITAFAKEKCSP
+545 EILAFAKKECAP
-557 YEVPKIIEFTEE
+557 YEVPKIIEFTGE
-569 LPLTLVG
+569 LPLTTVG
-576 KVDKKILRKS
+576 KVDKKLLRGK
-586 E
+586 